1 MTPQQ
6 HLSRLT
12 ARFPSLSGTVNKAL
26 RMRAEGQF
34 PDWPKQCFIPTSVL
48 TLMLQEE
55 GGHDLMTLFVDA
67 PIINAL
73 TTWRY
78 SQGIY
83 RFYPDVLQ
91 ALAETD
97 VSGDLPSEVLTRLP
111 DWCVYVET
119 PGFTYK
125 GEGVEGFFAYVDWG
139 SQDELPELNL
149 LLNLESGTL
158 HNEPVY
164 LGRGALVDAFSS
176 LINGEKIR
184 DLLGGG
190 DLSEDPI
197 VAARMATETAVE
209 LKPFVSLLL
218 YLCSDAPEIDDSRV
232 PGTSPH
238 KPEPRKTKRGWS
250 LFPADKVRFWD
261 VAAKAGESL
270 RRMANAPVE
279 EDGPEGLHVKV
290 RTHLRRAH
298 WHGFWTGPRNGERLF
313 KYKWLP
319 PIIVNPL
326 E

>member
-1 MTPQQ
+1 MP
-6 HLSRLT
+6 HYRS
-12 ARFPSLSGTVNKAL
+12 ARIDCL
-26 RMRAEGQF
+26 
-34 PDWPKQCFIPTSVL
+34 
-48 TLMLQEE
+48 
-55 GGHDLMTLFVDA
+55 
-67 PIINAL
+67 
-73 TTWRY
+73 
-78 SQGIY
+78 GI
-83 RFYPDVLQ
+83 
-91 ALAETD
+91 
-97 VSGDLPSEVLTRLP
+97 
-111 DWCVYVET
+111 
-119 PGFTYK
+119 
-125 GEGVEGFFAYVDWG
+125 
-139 SQDELPELNL
+139 
-149 LLNLESGTL
+149 
-158 HNEPVY
+158 
-164 LGRGALVDAFSS
+164 GRVVHV
-176 LINGEKIR
+176 INGEKIR

-232 PGTSPH
+232 PGTS
-238 KPEPRKTKRGWS
+238 PRKTKRGWS